1 MTKPQ
6 FMNSKMLAFESD
18 DWPMKRMN
26 FPSDWIAYW
35 ASRAEIIENPLAKAD
50 ISKFLAFLF

>member
-26 FPSDWIAYW
+26 FPSDWIA
-35 ASRAEIIENPLAKAD
+35 SRAEIIENPLAKAD